1 MVMSAPGGSDI
12 VGRGRRSV
20 VGTWLALPLFLVFS
34 MLAATSGVLWG
45 VDEWYFR
52 INRPSWTPPGWLFG
66 PVWTTLYV
74 MIGVSAWR
82 VWRVGGFRRDR
93 IALGLFL
100 VQWVLNF
107 AWTGLFFGL
116 RRPDIALAEIIVL
129 LAFIA
134 ATAWRFR
141 RHDLTACL
149 LLVPYF
155 LWVSFATVLNGAFWW
170 LNRG

>member
-1 MVMSAPGGSDI
+1 
-12 VGRGRRSV
+12 
-20 VGTWLALPLFLVFS
+20 

-52 INRPSWTPPGWLFG
+52 IHRPSWTPPGWLFG
-66 PVWTTLYV
+66 PVWTTLHV

-93 IALGLFL
+93 TGLGLLL

-116 RRPDIALAEIIVL
+116 RRPDIALAC
-129 LAFIA
+129 A
-134 ATAWRFR
+134 AAPPGTHGTTTMHR
-141 RHDLTACL
+141 L
-149 LLVPYF
+149 
-155 LWVSFATVLNGAFWW
+155 S
-170 LNRG
+170 